1 MTDFLDIDRIAFFGR
16 TYPEYI
22 DMFGLD
28 ERLLRQERILDC
40 PAGASS
46 FTAEAYLK
54 GINVTACDIMY
65 NRHAEEL
72 FEKGKEDVRHVFEKF
87 DEVSHLYTWSYYKNK
102 DDVMSRRKKALEL
115 FIHDFRKGLAA
126 KRYVHAELPELPFPD
141 RHFSLVLS
149 SHFLFLYS
157 GWLGPDFHI
166 KCLKELVRV
175 SAGAVLVYPLS
186 GLDAKPYE
194 HINDVI
200 TSLENVGIN
209 VEITK
214 TFFEFQAGSNR
225 MMRLSKD
232 NGGSH
237 DGIQQNELVK
247 T

>member
-1 MTDFLDIDRIAFFGR
+1 MNNFLDIDRIAFFGR

-22 DMFGLD
+22 DMFGLN
-28 ERLLRQERILDC
+28 EQLLRQERILDC

-54 GINVTACDIMY
+54 GIDVTACDIMY
-65 NRHAEEL
+65 NHHADTL
-72 FEKGKEDVRHVFEKF
+72 FEKGKEDIRHVFEKF
-87 DEVSHLYTWSYYKNK
+87 DEVSHLYTWGYYKDKN
-102 DDVMSRRKKALEL
+102 DVISRRERALEL

-126 KRYVHAELPELPFPD
+126 KRYVLAELPGLPFPD
-141 RHFSLVLS
+141 KAFSLVLS

-157 GWLGPDFHI
+157 DRLAPDFHV

-175 SAGAVLVYPLS
+175 SAGTVLVYPLS

-194 HINDVI
+194 HMNDVI
-200 TSLENVGIN
+200 TPLENIGIN
-209 VEITK
+209 VEIIM

-225 MMRLSKD
+225 MMRLSRD

-237 DGIQQNELVK
+237 EGVQ
-247 T
+247 